1 MTLKEYYQAL
11 EHRPMTPKQQ
21 LRKRLM
27 DAFGVTEMTI
37 SRWVGG
43 DIPPKDKWDKISEI
57 TGIPVEELFAYVN
70 AEEKEV

>member
-1 MTLKEYYQAL
+1 MTLKEFYQTL

-21 LRKRLM
+21 LRKNLM

-43 DIPPKDKWDKISEI
+43 DIPPKDKWDKIADI
-57 TGIPVEELFAYVN
+57 VGIPVGELFADAIAV
-70 AEEKEV
+70 EKEA